1 MFLKDPSE
9 EERYS
14 VMADEIKNVKESL
27 NYENRSE
34 NANAKQEIYCKLL
47 VPHWSKGCMLSHR
60 HLS

>member
-1 MFLKDPSE
+1 
-9 EERYS
+9 
-14 VMADEIKNVKESL
+14 MADEIKNVKESL